1 LKVIELEQLVLSL
14 YQQKLIAGL
23 QFGRVVFITDA
34 RGIQSMPSF
43 AYTAR
48 ETATGREIRS
58 TVEAVTEQS
67 AIAALLNR
75 NLLVVSIQEKIAK
88 KGKSQGGKVSLSDL
102 VVFTRQLATMIDAGI
117 AIVQA
122 LQALADQTPNKVM
135 RDVIRDVC
143 SRVESGESF
152 SEALQKHP
160 KTFNRLYYSMIA
172 AGEKGG
178 LLSEIM
184 ARLATYLENTERL
197 RKKVKTALMY
207 PTAVTVV
214 AICITTF
221 LLVKVIPTF
230 KDVYSGFGA
239 QLPGPTQVLM
249 DISDIVKHWLPLLI
263 ILAAG
268 AVWGWLYFIKT
279 PTGREFWDGRRIKL
293 PIFGAIAHKICLA
306 RFTRTLA
313 SLIRSGVP
321 ILEVLQIVSQTVGN
335 VVMEKAIKTAAT
347 DIERGEGISA
357 ALGKNPIFP
366 TMVIRMMSAGE
377 QTGKIDEMLERVS
390 NFLDEEIE
398 STLSGLMS
406 LIEPLLIVFLGI
418 VIGGMVICMFLPIFN
433 LANIVNG
440 NGH

>member
-1 LKVIELEQLVLSL
+1 
-14 YQQKLIAGL
+14 
-23 QFGRVVFITDA
+23 
-34 RGIQSMPSF
+34 MPSF

-48 ETATGREIRS
+48 ETASGREIRS
-58 TVEAVTEQS
+58 TVEALTEQA

-75 NLLVVSIQEKIAK
+75 NLLVVSIQEKIAR
-88 KGKSQGGKVSLSDL
+88 KGKTQGGRIGLADL

-117 AIVQA
+117 AIVQS
-122 LQALADQTPNKVM
+122 LQALAEQTPNKIM
-135 RDVIRDVC
+135 RDTIRDVC
-143 SRVESGESF
+143 TRVESGESF

-160 KTFNRLYYSMIA
+160 KAFNKLYVSMIA

-207 PTAVTVV
+207 PTAVTIV

-230 KDVYSGFGA
+230 KDIYSGFGA
-239 QLPGPTQVLM
+239 KLPGPTQFLM
-249 DISDIVKHWLPLLI
+249 DISDIVKSYLLLLI
-263 ILAAG
+263 IAAG
-268 AVWGWLYFIKT
+268 AGIWGWLHFIKT
-279 PTGREFWDGRRIKL
+279 KSGREFWDARRIKL
-293 PIFGAIAHKICLA
+293 PVFGAIAHKICLA
-306 RFTRTLA
+306 RFTRTLS

-366 TMVIRMMSAGE
+366 SMVIRMMSAGE
-377 QTGKIDEMLERVS
+377 QTGNIDTMLERVS

-398 STLSGLMS
+398 ATLSGLMS
-406 LIEPLLIVFLGI
+406 LIEPMLIVFLGV